1 MKADPGYFGPDSMM
15 WKVNKEITVL
25 FGGARALLM
34 HAAHPLIAAGA
45 RQTSFYQRDPWKRL
59 IRTLSLQNSV
69 TFGTKE
75 EADES
80 AHRINKLHEVIKG
93 TDEVSGGYY
102 DALDHEQLL
111 WVHAC
116 LQISSIYFYEKTVKK
131 LTTEE
136 KDLYHKE
143 NTVAAEM
150 VLVDPKQMPTTHEG
164 LKQWVIEKSK
174 EKPFDKVLFGLGI
187 RFVGETVAKKL
198 AKRFGS
204 IDSLKKA
211 SLEELIQTEDIG
223 ERIAKSLV
231 AYFSDPKNQD
241 LLSQLQIFGLQLELK
256 LTTLALH
263 SQFSGKRFV
272 VSGVFES
279 FSREDLKKEIED
291 LGGIIAS
298 SISSKTDYLVAGEGI
313 GPSKK
318 AKAEQLGIP
327 LLNELEYMQ
336 LKQ

>member
-1 MKADPGYFGPDSMM
+1 MKGDPGYFGPQSMM

-93 TDEVSGGYY
+93 EDEITGGYY

-131 LTTEE
+131 LTETE
-136 KDLYHKE
+136 KNQYHEE
-143 NTVAAEM
+143 NSIAAEM
-150 VLVDPKQMPTTHEG
+150 VLVNPEIMPKTHED
-164 LKQWVIEKSK
+164 LKNWVIEKSK
-174 EKPFDKVLFGLGI
+174 EK
-187 RFVGETVAKKL
+187 
-198 AKRFGS
+198 
-204 IDSLKKA
+204 
-211 SLEELIQTEDIG
+211 
-223 ERIAKSLV
+223 
-231 AYFSDPKNQD
+231 
-241 LLSQLQIFGLQLELK
+241 
-256 LTTLALH
+256 
-263 SQFSGKRFV
+263 
-272 VSGVFES
+272 
-279 FSREDLKKEIED
+279 
-291 LGGIIAS
+291 
-298 SISSKTDYLVAGEGI
+298 DYLVLTDVAIDVADIISGGPVPRHIKPIWPFIAFTAFNTLPPEFKNIYGI
-313 GPSKK
+313 NETKFKSV
-318 AKAEQLGIP
+318 
-327 LLNELEYMQ
+327 LLNFNLYL
-336 LKQ
+336 LKYTRPFLPPFFRLIAPARWAKQRLTRNPNLSFKDKSKLL

>member
-1 MKADPGYFGPDSMM
+1 MQGDPGYFGPQSMM

-93 TDEVSGGYY
+93 EDEITGGYY

-131 LTTEE
+131 LTEKEKNQYHEE
-136 KDLYHKE
+136 NSL
-143 NTVAAEM
+143 AAEM
-150 VLVDPKQMPTTHEG
+150 VLVDRKIMPKTHEE
-164 LKQWVIEKSK
+164 LRDWVIEKSR
-174 EKPFDKVLFGLGI
+174 EK
-187 RFVGETVAKKL
+187 
-198 AKRFGS
+198 
-204 IDSLKKA
+204 
-211 SLEELIQTEDIG
+211 
-223 ERIAKSLV
+223 
-231 AYFSDPKNQD
+231 
-241 LLSQLQIFGLQLELK
+241 
-256 LTTLALH
+256 
-263 SQFSGKRFV
+263 
-272 VSGVFES
+272 
-279 FSREDLKKEIED
+279 
-291 LGGIIAS
+291 
-298 SISSKTDYLVAGEGI
+298 DYLVLTDVAIDVADIISGGPVPRHIKPIWPFIAFTAFNTLPPEFKNIYGI
-313 GPSKK
+313 RDTKFK
-318 AKAEQLGIP
+318 TA
-327 LLNELEYMQ
+327 LLNFNLYL
-336 LKQ
+336 LKYTRPFLPPFFRLIAPARWAKQRLTRNPNLSFKDKSKLL